1 MTFSPLAS
9 GTIPHHNKFSNRNGS
24 PIIRVLQHHH
34 AATGLAGVER
44 LTDPNQQASANYVIL
59 STGQILGQVPEEYRA
74 WTSGSFEADAPSIT
88 YEVQNAGGQVNGND
102 DDPKSWII
110 TQAAEAAIVRLT
122 ADIAKRYKWGGVSAA
137 NYRGHREF
145 YQTACPG
152 GYIWNRMGIIRSN
165 ANAMVVGKVPTGT
178 PAPVHPPVQAKSIW
192 TLAQETIK
200 GVYGSGDARKRALGS
215 KYDAVQAEVNRILGA
230 PKAALPAKKSIAQL
244 ADETIAGVYGSGTV
258 RQQKL
263 GANYAAVQ
271 AEVNRRLGAA
281 RPTGPS
287 ISQLADAVIRGD
299 YGSGDMRKARLGSLY
314 AAVQAEVNRRYGA

>member
-1 MTFSPLAS
+1 MTFSSLIA
-9 GTIPHHNKFSNRNGS
+9 GTVPHHNKFSNRNGQ
-24 PIIRVLQHHH
+24 PIVRVLQHHH
-34 AATGLAGVER
+34 AASSLAGLTR

-59 STGQILGQVPEEYRA
+59 STGQIFGQVPEEYRA

-88 YEVQNAGGQVNGND
+88 YEVQNSGGQVNGND
-102 DDPKSWII
+102 DDPKSWTI
-110 TQAAEAAIVRLT
+110 TPAAEAAIVRLT
-122 ADIAKRYKWGGVSAA
+122 ADIAKRYRWGGVAA
-137 NYRGHREF
+137 GNYRGHREF

-152 GYIWNRMGIIRSN
+152 GYIWNRMSLIRAN
-165 ANAMVVGKVPTGT
+165 ANAMAVGKVPSGT
-178 PAPVHPPVQAKSIW
+178 PAPAHPPVAAKSIW

-200 GVYGSGDARKRALGS
+200 GIYGSGDARKKALGS

-230 PKAALPAKKSIAQL
+230 PKAALPKVKSIAQL
-244 ADETIAGVYGSGTV
+244 ADETIAGVYGSGAV

-287 ISQLADAVIRGD
+287 ISQLADAVIRGE
-299 YGSGDMRKARLGSLY
+299 YGEGDMRKARLGGLY